1 MNTRSKRASQMA
13 ISSAPAADA
22 PFLVG
27 TAISVW
33 QNSGGEPTNWATWVD
48 KKKPFGG
55 SPIMG
60 GDKVRAT
67 SAMAIRVLHVT
78 L

>member
-1 MNTRSKRASQMA
+1 METRSKRASQRA
-13 ISSAPAADA
+13 ISSVPAAEA

-33 QNSGGEPTNWATWVD
+33 QNSGGEPTNWATWVN
-48 KKKPFGG
+48 KKNIFGKT
-55 SPIMG
+55 PIMG
-60 GDKVRAT
+60 GDKVRH
-67 SAMAIRVLHVT
+67 LNNCT